1 MATSIV
7 IRMTEEEANR
17 IYTLL
22 EPIAMARPLFLNV
35 ALSVRT
41 QTLADKRVLRMKRN
55 TADLLR
61 GILEQVDPKSAVL
74 SKVNSAIIA
83 AGGKM

>member
-7 IRMTEEEANR
+7 IKMTEEEANL

-35 ALSVRT
+35 ALRLKT
-41 QTLADKRVLRMKRN
+41 HTAADKRVLRMKRN

-61 GILEQVDPKSAVL
+61 GILAEVDPKGTVL
-74 SKVNSAIIA
+74 SKVNAAIVL
-83 AGGKM
+83 AGGTL